1 MGDDRMSET
10 RYVARSPQVAARR
23 LGDEMMV
30 MSAADSTLFTLSEVA
45 AAIWEAADGV
55 TPLEEIVSRKVCS
68 EFDVDPQTALRDAQ
82 ALVEALA
89 GHQIL
94 LLSDRPFQPAHSEQ
108 A

>member
-1 MGDDRMSET
+1 MSET

-55 TPLEEIVSRKVCS
+55 MPLEEIVSRKVCS

>member
-1 MGDDRMSET
+1 MSET

-55 TPLEEIVSRKVCS
+55 TPLEEIVSRRVCS
-68 EFDVDPQTALRDAQ
+68 EFDIDPQTALRDAQ

-94 LLSDRPFQPAHSEQ
+94 LLSDKPFQLPHSEQ

>member
-1 MGDDRMSET
+1 MSET

-55 TPLEEIVSRKVCS
+55 TPLEEIVSRRVCS
-68 EFDVDPQTALRDAQ
+68 EFDIDPQTALRDAQ

-94 LLSDRPFQPAHSEQ
+94 LLSDKPFQHPHSEQ